1 MGTPWHQGGFVSP
14 FLTFY
19 PSFFNF
25 LQCFSPSISLPAS
38 LHSFASWA
46 APIPVSLDVL
56 TEPSLCPLAHVPHP
70 SFHEWFLFCLYPEV
84 MHRPGVGVGLHV
96 ALPSS
101 LPTVQEGEGVL
112 GGGEGKALISISWRS
127 LDY

>member
-1 MGTPWHQGGFVSP
+1 MGTLWNQGGFVSP
-14 FLTFY
+14 FLTFS
-19 PSFFNF
+19 PSFLNF
-25 LQCFSPSISLPAS
+25 LQCFSPSISLSAS
-38 LHSFASWA
+38 LHSFASCA

-101 LPTVQEGEGVL
+101 LPTAQEGEEVL